1 MGFYGDAFLRLTMLR
16 PREIDPWL
24 PQGATH
30 ARTGSCIYS
39 SMYGRWSSAHDA
51 VRFEDYAGENQR
63 GAIAASTTLLI
74 AGRQSMSVSLAV
86 QAWVEPLEKC
96 SVCA

>member
-1 MGFYGDAFLRLTMLR
+1 MRG
-16 PREIDPWL
+16 
-24 PQGATH
+24 QGYV
-30 ARTGSCIYS
+30 YS
-39 SMYGRWSSAHDA
+39 SMYGRWSSAHNA

-63 GAIAASTTLLI
+63 GASTANTTVLI

-86 QAWVEPLEKC
+86 QAWVEPLERC